1 MKKYI
6 NIYEWL
12 YICELLYKYKNWYF
26 HICQLL
32 YSDFVWKKFMG
43 ILTSK
48 GFPSNE

>member
-1 MKKYI
+1 MNGYI
-6 NIYEWL
+6 YVNY
-12 YICELLYKYKNWYF
+12 YISIKIQYF